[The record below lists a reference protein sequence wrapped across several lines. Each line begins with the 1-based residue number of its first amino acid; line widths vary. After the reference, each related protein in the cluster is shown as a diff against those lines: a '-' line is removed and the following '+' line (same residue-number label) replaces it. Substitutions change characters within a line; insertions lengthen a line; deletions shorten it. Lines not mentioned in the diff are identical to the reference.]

1 MARFGLRTLEIVILL
16 FRHLTWRTVMALSTT
31 VLDARFSNK
40 IIYNS
45 DLDERPT
52 VDITGGTGSVYYI
65 EIVTGSIAA
74 TSYFKIFDSAD
85 IDLSS
90 AQSPILIL
98 RMPASQTKMC
108 IISSGMPYTTA
119 LSFAMVTGAGD
130 TGEVGPSATCTARI
144 VAS

>member
-1 MARFGLRTLEIVILL
+1 
-16 FRHLTWRTVMALSTT
+16 MALSTT

-40 IIYNS
+40 IVYNS

-52 VDITGGTGSVYYI
+52 VDITGGTGSVFYI
-65 EIVTGSIAA
+65 EIVTGSISA

-119 LSFAMVTGAGD
+119 LSFQAQHVLHALLPANQRGSTW
-130 TGEVGPSATCTARI
+130 VRHL
-144 VAS
+144 